1 MTARG
6 NLVPSRRGSASVAEG
21 TESATPSTESS
32 RRWSGSN
39 AAIAAS
45 KFNTYDAG
53 MAQTQK
59 AVFAVNRS
67 RSGSFSSNP
76 RDPRNGGDNSS
87 TARTSFFPTPQA
99 SASRIHPD
107 SEDESSFS
115 AGEEADENDLEVGY
129 AGELEG
135 HHGEA

>member
-1 MTARG
+1 MTASG
-6 NLVPSRRGSASVAEG
+6 TLVPSRRGSASVAEG

-39 AAIAAS
+39 AAIAAG

-76 RDPRNGGDNSS
+76 RNGGDYSS
-87 TARTSFFPTPQA
+87 KARTSFFPTPQA
-99 SASRIHPD
+99 PASRIHHD
-107 SEDESSFS
+107 GEDESSFS

-135 HHGEA
+135 RHGEA